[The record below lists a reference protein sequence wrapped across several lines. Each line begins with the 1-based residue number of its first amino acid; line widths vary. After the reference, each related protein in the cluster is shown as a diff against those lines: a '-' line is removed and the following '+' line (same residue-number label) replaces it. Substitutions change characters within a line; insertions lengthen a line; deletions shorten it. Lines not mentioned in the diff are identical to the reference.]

1 MTFPASYNTSSV
13 KNEVVAHRVKKEL
26 YEQGIISVKL
36 RLEIGLM
43 CIVSSI
49 LCVTYCKNDIAWIFK
64 SLQMRIKNMQ
74 DIKIKT

>member
-1 MTFPASYNTSSV
+1 MNMALF
-13 KNEVVAHRVKKEL
+13 L
-26 YEQGIISVKL
+26 LKL
-36 RLEIGLM
+36 RLEIVLM

-49 LCVTYCKNDIAWIFK
+49 LCVTYCKNDIAWTFK